1 MIPTRVFSGRSRA
14 GTRRFLAAAA
24 MLGVA
29 VLLGCG
35 GNGDGEASGTAGDAA
50 AGVQDS
56 AGRAPSV
63 QRSSAGLRVTT
74 LEVGGHEVTVEVA
87 ESDAERQQGLMGRD
101 SLPEDHGMLF
111 VYSRPQ
117 TLSFWMRDTE
127 IPLDIAYISQD
138 GVIVDIQQMD
148 PHTQEQHPSREPAMY
163 ALEMSRGWFDEHG
176 VTVGDRVQ
184 F

>member
-1 MIPTRVFSGRSRA
+1 
-14 GTRRFLAAAA
+14 
-24 MLGVA
+24 
-29 VLLGCG
+29 
-35 GNGDGEASGTAGDAA
+35 
-50 AGVQDS
+50 
-56 AGRAPSV
+56 
-63 QRSSAGLRVTT
+63 
-74 LEVGGHEVTVEVA
+74 
-87 ESDAERQQGLMGRD
+87 
-101 SLPEDHGMLF
+101 MLF

-117 TLSFWMRDTE
+117 TLSFWMRNTE

-163 ALEMSRGWFDEHG
+163 ALEMNQGWFEEHG